1 MATTSPGG
9 YQFVREECYAIV
21 RGQAAPATGAGR
33 AQKGGVAKR
42 GAGKRA
48 ARDIIGEAVRNAG
61 DHPHVE
67 QPAPPRVLHGMA
79 ADEMLLHW
87 AQVEELARGITT
99 TTKAGVVKRQR
110 TDVPILIGTV
120 CSYPG
125 PPDDNDPL
133 YVRWRALTTAWL
145 RERYG
150 DRILTI
156 VEHVDEP
163 HGHIHCLVAD
173 RGRPVKGL
181 MAGHGAQLAAE
192 AEGKPKKEAALAY
205 KAAARALQ
213 DDFYAQVGIEAG
225 LTRIGPQPR
234 SLPKPAWHA
243 ERQQARAIAEALLRK
258 DQEEAEL
265 EAKLV
270 EIRAQQ
276 ARTVADRQKLVAA
289 AQALEAQRRELAGRQ
304 KELDRLLEAM
314 TPAQQEEAARRY
326 DAAKR
331 AEEKQPAP
339 LMRNESAPAGPQKA
353 PRPR

>member
-1 MATTSPGG
+1 
-9 YQFVREECYAIV
+9 
-21 RGQAAPATGAGR
+21 
-33 AQKGGVAKR
+33 
-42 GAGKRA
+42 
-48 ARDIIGEAVRNAG
+48 
-61 DHPHVE
+61 
-67 QPAPPRVLHGMA
+67 
-79 ADEMLLHW
+79 
-87 AQVEELARGITT
+87 
-99 TTKAGVVKRQR
+99 
-110 TDVPILIGTV
+110 
-120 CSYPG
+120 
-125 PPDDNDPL
+125 
-133 YVRWRALTTAWL
+133 
-145 RERYG
+145 
-150 DRILTI
+150 
-156 VEHVDEP
+156 
-163 HGHIHCLVAD
+163 
-173 RGRPVKGL
+173 

-258 DQEEAEL
+258 DQEE
-265 EAKLV
+265 V
-270 EIRAQQ
+270 
-276 ARTVADRQKLVAA
+276 
-289 AQALEAQRRELAGRQ
+289 EAQRRELAGRQ

>member
-1 MATTSPGG
+1 MATTTGG

-21 RGQAAPATGAGR
+21 RGQAAPATGTGR

-42 GAGKRA
+42 GAGKRS
-48 ARDIIGEAVRNAG
+48 ARDIIGEAVRNEG

-67 QPAPPRVLHGMA
+67 HPAPPRVLHGMA
-79 ADEMLLHW
+79 ADELLLHW
-87 AQVEELARGITT
+87 AQIEELARGITT

-110 TDVPILIGTV
+110 ADVPILIGVV

-125 PPDDNDPL
+125 KPDDTDPL
-133 YVRWRALTTAWL
+133 YVRWRELSTAWL

-150 DRILTI
+150 DRILSI
-156 VEHVDEP
+156 VEHVDEA

-173 RGRPVKGL
+173 RGRPVKPL

-192 AEGKPKKEAALAY
+192 VAGKPKKEASLAY

-213 DDFYAQVGIEAG
+213 DDFYAKVGIEAG

-276 ARTVADRQKLVAA
+276 ARTVAARTQLREVALA
-289 AQALEAQRRELAGRQ
+289 LEGQRQALASRE
-304 KELDRLLEAM
+304 KELDQLLAAM
-314 TPAQQEEAARRY
+314 TPAQQDEAARRF
-326 DAAKR
+326 DEVKR
-331 AEEKQPAP
+331 AAEKQHEAPLVRNAPAP
-339 LMRNESAPAGPQKA
+339 SGPPKG
-353 PRPR
+353 PRAR